1 SLPLITGLTE
11 VQDRIEEI
19 ESDILN
25 AKNIKEIPVFDFD
38 INKVLDPMN
47 VELRAKL
54 RKELRLV
61 LKSVKY
67 WIFGKRIFV
76 QLEYFNE
83 ILSHVLVIDN
93 KRGGGEVLHEIVIS
107 ESNGERVYTVNEEGK
122 TVFIASVTSGTD
134 MWSLAIS
141 RTKTLDDVGLYLNLL
156 NRENFEIVVNEDLID
171 WID

>member
-1 SLPLITGLTE
+1 
-11 VQDRIEEI
+11 
-19 ESDILN
+19 
-25 AKNIKEIPVFDFD
+25 
-38 INKVLDPMN
+38 
-47 VELRAKL
+47 
-54 RKELRLV
+54 
-61 LKSVKY
+61 
-67 WIFGKRIFV
+67 
-76 QLEYFNE
+76 
-83 ILSHVLVIDN
+83 
-93 KRGGGEVLHEIVIS
+93 GGEVLHEIVIS